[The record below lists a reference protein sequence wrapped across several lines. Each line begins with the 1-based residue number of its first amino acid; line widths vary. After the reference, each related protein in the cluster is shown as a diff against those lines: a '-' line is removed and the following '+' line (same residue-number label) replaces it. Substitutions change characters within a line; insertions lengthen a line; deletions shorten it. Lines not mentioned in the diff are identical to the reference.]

1 MTKLPTNTIY
11 ILFFVEAIRLF
22 FVVEDVGLK
31 GIDMPLDGI
40 NVVDVE
46 FTNDTSLY
54 LDGQLTNL
62 QKMHATMQTFWTAS
76 STSNN

>member
-54 LDGQLTNL
+54 LDGQINNL
-62 QKMHATMQTFWTAS
+62 QKMYIAVQTFCMARWS
-76 STSNN
+76 D